1 MIKIVGIGGCGDNI
15 LAFIEK
21 QNLQDKKSDY
31 EFMSIKNEDDIKN
44 INFSSDDTIFTI
56 SGLGGNTAG
65 NLTILLSKKIIDN
78 NLKVKNII
86 VLPFSMEFTTKKAIQ
101 ELDELI
107 SVNQNI
113 KIFANDDISNENN
126 KDKTMS
132 ELMREYD
139 SNIFNEIIRENQRE
153 LKSFIVAIQK
163 DDKTYKAIVN
173 FWSKDIHT
181 TLLEPNFK
189 LIDNTHMSY
198 GIPSAF
204 VFKNGD
210 KSIKGVDVE
219 ETANN
224 ILNAYIDK
232 QKS

>member
-1 MIKIVGIGGCGDNI
+1 
-15 LAFIEK
+15 
-21 QNLQDKKSDY
+21 
-31 EFMSIKNEDDIKN
+31 
-44 INFSSDDTIFTI
+44 TIFTI

-86 VLPFSMEFTTKKAIQ
+86 VLPFSMELTAKKAVK
-101 ELDELI
+101 ELEELI
-107 SVNQNI
+107 SINQNI
-113 KIFANDDISNENN
+113 KIFANDDISNEKNQ
-126 KDKTMS
+126 DKTMS
-132 ELMREYD
+132 ELMKEYD
-139 SNIFNEIIRENQRE
+139 SIIFNEIIRENQRE

-198 GIPSAF
+198 GIPSRFAF
-204 VFKNGD
+204 KD
-210 KSIKGVDVE
+210 EDRSISSIQDIE
-219 ETANN
+219 EIANN
-224 ILNAYIDK
+224 VLSHYIEK
-232 QKS
+232 EKS